1 MEFFMNENQPKNR
14 GQLVYGC
21 DAEAEG
27 VFPDGRRWKGLVICK
42 LINCREDVIKFLEKV
57 YPVEVSRDEDGKG
70 GFASLEHWNKVYDK
84 LYLENEYSAMAKC
97 SVEDTFDPE
106 IGMKL
111 ARERVLY
118 KYRMDK
124 AQALS
129 KFETDMMVRLA
140 AVGKELDFVIDKINE
155 E

>member
-42 LINCREDVIKFLEKV
+42 LINCREDVIKFLNKI
-57 YPVEVSRDEDGKG
+57 YPIEHENEDGKG
-70 GFASLEHWNKVYDK
+70 SFVCLESWNRNYDK
-84 LYLENEYSAMAKC
+84 LYLEDEYSAMAKC

-129 KFETDMMVRLA
+129 EFETDMMVRLA

>member
-42 LINCREDVIKFLEKV
+42 LINCREDVIKFLNKV
-57 YPVEVSRDEDGKG
+57 YPIEHNEDGKG
-70 GFASLEHWNKVYDK
+70 SFVSLECWNKNYDK
-84 LYLENEYSAMAKC
+84 LYLEDEYSAMAKC

-129 KFETDMMVRLA
+129 EFETDMMVRLA